1 MQQNT
6 VRMLLSVA
14 ANLDWPPS
22 QLDFN
27 NAFLNENLEEELYM
41 NYPPG
46 STEKFG
52 KQGLQGKKKNLYG
65 LKRSPEA
72 GPRDPQYLFIAGDTA
87 KTIWPYS
94 FQKEDY

>member
-52 KQGLQGKKKNLYG
+52 KQGLQGKKK
-65 LKRSPEA
+65 KS
-72 GPRDPQYLFIAGDTA
+72 
-87 KTIWPYS
+87 IWS
-94 FQKEDY
+94 ETVS